1 MSEPT
6 KISFAEW
13 RQYEANVFFKACRET
28 SRASLGRGLLVTLA
42 AAIGRWWYGFM
53 AQHEIWAQILIFI
66 GAGVVVYLGEFL
78 FKLLRAP
85 AKMKKEADGKLLE
98 LEKEKNEL
106 LTAISTLSNKNELER
121 SKAMKKK
128 STDRMFSLY
137 FSSLES
143 RIEHLK
149 LLLITDHG
157 KTDVGKIAFDSSDFC
172 LEIQKFIEE
181 NTGPLE
187 ATIFGGTSDIIR
199 TPKNSQDGGTQKEII
214 QGVIDFLSHRS
225 SKLREIIHKRM

>member
-1 MSEPT
+1 
-6 KISFAEW
+6 
-13 RQYEANVFFKACRET
+13 
-28 SRASLGRGLLVTLA
+28 
-42 AAIGRWWYGFM
+42 
-53 AQHEIWAQILIFI
+53 
-66 GAGVVVYLGEFL
+66 
-78 FKLLRAP
+78 
-85 AKMKKEADGKLLE
+85 
-98 LEKEKNEL
+98 
-106 LTAISTLSNKNELER
+106 
-121 SKAMKKK
+121 MKKK